1 MVEVMIGSKGSM
13 WLVSCEIHTQIQYIW
28 MFTVVVFGRDEY
40 LVYWEL
46 QTVVIPGEAGSV
58 EGSKGSADE
67 LAICLWRSV
76 SGITKVLIEEQIEGF

>member
-1 MVEVMIGSKGSM
+1 
-13 WLVSCEIHTQIQYIW
+13 

-67 LAICLWRSV
+67 LAICL
-76 SGITKVLIEEQIEGF
+76 